1 MFEERI
7 KQLKAERDNLNMRI
21 AEVNFL
27 INGYETAEKDK
38 ADKADKAKKEK
49 K

>member
-1 MFEERI
+1 MFEQRI
-7 KQLKAERDNLNMRI
+7 KQLKTERENLTMRI

-27 INGYETAEKDK
+27 INGYETAEKEK
-38 ADKADKAKKEK
+38 ADKTKKEK

>member
-7 KQLKAERDNLNMRI
+7 KQLKAERDNLTMRI

>member
-7 KQLKAERDNLNMRI
+7 KQLKTERENLNMRI

-27 INGYETAEKDK
+27 INGYETAEKEK
-38 ADKADKAKKEK
+38 ADKADKEK

>member
-27 INGYETAEKDK
+27 INGYETAEKEK
-38 ADKADKAKKEK
+38 ADKTKKEK

>member
-1 MFEERI
+1 MFEQRI
-7 KQLKAERDNLNMRI
+7 KQLKTERENLNMRI

-27 INGYETAEKDK
+27 NNGYETAEKEK